1 VVRDHLGGLG
11 SIILM
16 VMATRLMSALS
27 EGCDALEN
35 LGPHSLCQL
44 SVCTNHFL
52 VPLGLWY
59 KQIVC
64 TNNLIVLVMFWY

>member
-1 VVRDHLGGLG
+1 MRDHLGGPG

-16 VMATRLMSALS
+16 VMTADVHIKRGDVIQAKPR
-27 EGCDALEN
+27 
-35 LGPHSLCQL
+35 GPHSLYQL

-59 KQIVC
+59 QQIIC
-64 TNNLIVLVMFWY
+64 TDNLIVL